1 MRIKRKAFKNNRQR
15 ASEIDV
21 SKYEWYSPSAC
32 PVPRKTRSFINKRVK
47 LITMP
52 ATKRKRERERERD
65 RLSVKQV
72 TMLIDCANVGYK
84 IIEATAR
91 RHAFL
96 DSDKQIAFP
105 KTWLITARVKSGK
118 ATRTEPYSASSNA
131 LREDPQPSTASTQIK
146 QLTEVLEISLSHA
159 EKVGWI
165 EEYSTLKCRFVLFS
179 ICKYMFRFE
188 RL

>member
-72 TMLIDCANVGYK
+72 TMLIDCSQRG
-84 IIEATAR
+84 
-91 RHAFL
+91 L
-96 DSDKQIAFP
+96 
-105 KTWLITARVKSGK
+105 
-118 ATRTEPYSASSNA
+118 
-131 LREDPQPSTASTQIK
+131 
-146 QLTEVLEISLSHA
+146 
-159 EKVGWI
+159 
-165 EEYSTLKCRFVLFS
+165 
-179 ICKYMFRFE
+179 
-188 RL
+188 

>member
-65 RLSVKQV
+65 RDRLSVKQV
-72 TMLIDCANVGYK
+72 TMLIDCSQRG
-84 IIEATAR
+84 
-91 RHAFL
+91 L
-96 DSDKQIAFP
+96 
-105 KTWLITARVKSGK
+105 
-118 ATRTEPYSASSNA
+118 
-131 LREDPQPSTASTQIK
+131 
-146 QLTEVLEISLSHA
+146 
-159 EKVGWI
+159 
-165 EEYSTLKCRFVLFS
+165 
-179 ICKYMFRFE
+179 
-188 RL
+188 